1 MDVYAK
7 SNLYKFLE
15 RKKDREKLTQ
25 RFPSFFKLVYCMYFV
40 YFLLFRTTYALAI
53 TNISKEYNS
62 KYNTKMKFP
71 KFKKKT
77 LFLSQTVRISVERY
91 KQEKKKHHII
101 YTHISK
107 HDISSKRLP
116 YVYASRI
123 TRPFSI
129 SLAMAENKG

>member
-15 RKKDREKLTQ
+15 RKKDREKLTH
-25 RFPSFFKLVYCMYFV
+25 RFPSFFKRDTYFV

-71 KFKKKT
+71 KFQKHFSFLKPFEFPLKDISKKKRNII
-77 LFLSQTVRISVERY
+77 LFI
-91 KQEKKKHHII
+91 
-101 YTHISK
+101 HISRSTIFPRNDYRTYTLLELRG
-107 HDISSKRLP
+107 HFP
-116 YVYASRI
+116 SRS
-123 TRPFSI
+123 R
-129 SLAMAENKG
+129 

>member
-15 RKKDREKLTQ
+15 RKKNREKLAQ
-25 RFPSFFKLVYCMYFV
+25 RFPSFFKRDTYFV
-40 YFLLFRTTYALAI
+40 YFLLFCTTCAPAI
-53 TNISKEYNS
+53 TNAYFKRVQLE
-62 KYNTKMKFP
+62 YNTKMKFP
-71 KFKKKT
+71 KFQKHFSFLKPFEFPLKDISKK
-77 LFLSQTVRISVERY
+77 
-91 KQEKKKHHII
+91 KKKHHII
-101 YTHISK
+101 YTHILK